1 MKDFFIILIMKILN
15 LILKIFGKHGGNF
28 LGKIAY
34 DWDSNIFKYFKVN
47 CPVIAVTATNGKT
60 MTNNAIGY
68 TLKTA
73 GKKVI
78 SNTEGNNME
87 TGILSTILKN
97 CTLIYLWWTNVGQ
110 MSAVCPGRGKS
121 LVLEPRRPLS
131 LGLGRGLAD

>member
-15 LILKIFGKHGGNF
+15 LILIFFNKIYLILI

-47 CPVIAVTATNGKT
+47 CPVLAVTATNGKT

-97 CTLIYLWWTNVGQ
+97 CTLTRKN
-110 MSAVCPGRGKS
+110 KS
-121 LVLEPRRPLS
+121 
-131 LGLGRGLAD
+131 